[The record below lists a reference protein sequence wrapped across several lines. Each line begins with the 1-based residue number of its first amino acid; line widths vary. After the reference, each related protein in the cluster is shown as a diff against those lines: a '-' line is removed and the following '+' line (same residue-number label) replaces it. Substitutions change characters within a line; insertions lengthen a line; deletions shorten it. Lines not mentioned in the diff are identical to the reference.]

1 MKPFDARLFSTFGG
15 VDLIRIL
22 VVKTR
27 SWVLLATVFLTVV
40 ALPGTS
46 AAMSRLPH
54 PALGSG
60 NSAAIFQSAVPTS
73 TSCPLTPPSRNVPPA
88 VARMNRGTVLTT
100 SQSGWFGNGRLWV
113 ELPAHSVLFARR
125 LPHSGQLQVK
135 FAWFRAVRGQVRVKA
150 HMREGA
156 TARFNAEIGTVA
168 EYGPTGFVPSVLSFA
183 RSGCW
188 VLTGGLGR
196 NSLTFVLRVAIRT
209 SSQ

>member
-1 MKPFDARLFSTFGG
+1 MIRASSPPSTG
-15 VDLIRIL
+15 VFLLRIL

-27 SWVLLATVFLTVV
+27 SWVLLATVFFTVAV
-40 ALPGTS
+40 LPGTS
-46 AAMSRLPH
+46 AAISRPPP

-60 NSAAIFQSAVPTS
+60 NSTAIFQFAAHAS
-73 TSCPLTPPSRNVPPA
+73 TSCPVTPPSRNVPPA
-88 VARMNRGTVLTT
+88 VARMNFGTVLTT
-100 SQSGWFGNGRLWV
+100 SQSGWFGNGQLWV

-135 FAWFRAVRGQVRVKA
+135 FAWFRAVPGQVRVKA
-150 HMREGA
+150 HTREGA
-156 TARFNAEIGTVA
+156 TARFSAEVGTVA
-168 EYGPTGFVPSVLSFA
+168 EYGPTGFVPSVLLFA

-209 SSQ
+209 SSK